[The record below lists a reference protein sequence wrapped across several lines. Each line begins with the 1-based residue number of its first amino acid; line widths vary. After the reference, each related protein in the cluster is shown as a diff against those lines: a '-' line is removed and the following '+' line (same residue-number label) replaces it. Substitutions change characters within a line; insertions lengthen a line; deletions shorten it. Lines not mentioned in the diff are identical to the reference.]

1 LQLERKPI
9 LCYVTDRR
17 ALEGMPALLAAI
29 HRAAAAGTDWIQI
42 REKDLEARALVELVR
57 RAAVET
63 RETGARLIVN
73 DRLDVAIAA
82 GAAGVHLGET
92 SLPVEEV
99 TKWRRSSGR
108 AEFQVGV
115 SCHSPA
121 SVLAAEQS
129 GADYVFFGPVFAT
142 PSKIGFGPPQ
152 GIDRL
157 REVCNRVGIPV
168 LAIGGITTGNA
179 GACLAA
185 GAAGVAAIRLFQESE
200 NVAAAVARLR
210 DAIPT

>member
-1 LQLERKPI
+1 
-9 LCYVTDRR
+9 
-17 ALEGMPALLAAI
+17 MPALLAAI

-99 TKWRRSSGR
+99 TKWRRSAGR
-108 AEFQVGV
+108 TEFQVGV

-121 SVLAAEQS
+121 SALAAEQG

-142 PSKIGFGPPQ
+142 PSKIGLGPPQ
-152 GIDRL
+152 GVDRL
-157 REVCNRVGIPV
+157 REVCSTVRIPV
-168 LAIGGITTGNA
+168 LAIGGITTVNA

-185 GAAGVAAIRLFQESE
+185 GAAGVAAIRLFQESD
-200 NVAAAVARLR
+200 NVAADIARLR
-210 DAIPT
+210 GEIAK